1 MSLTYFKLFTSNVFL
16 RNDEAYKLALLYL
29 ERKIIYLSRT
39 YGRFILLAYSVFLK
53 KKKELGPHD
62 SVLHASWF
70 AKPVGRGITA
80 ESAKFVEPPPQKK
93 MKP

>member
-1 MSLTYFKLFTSNVFL
+1 MSLSYFKLFTSNVFL

-53 KKKELGPHD
+53 KKKELGHMTRFYMPRGSQSL
-62 SVLHASWF
+62 SVG
-70 AKPVGRGITA
+70 V
-80 ESAKFVEPPPQKK
+80 
-93 MKP
+93 